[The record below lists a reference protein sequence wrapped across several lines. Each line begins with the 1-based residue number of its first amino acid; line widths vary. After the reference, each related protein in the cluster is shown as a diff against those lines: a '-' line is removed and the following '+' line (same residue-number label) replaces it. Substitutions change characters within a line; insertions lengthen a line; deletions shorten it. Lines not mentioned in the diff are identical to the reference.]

1 MSKYDPL
8 HDFLKN
14 AKPGTKELTLTF
26 AQIES
31 ILGGKLPASA
41 HRHRPWW
48 ANEYGFTTHTQAKS
62 WLSAGWEVDTV
73 DQSREWVR
81 FRRVD

>member
-8 HDFLKN
+8 HRFLNN
-14 AKPGTKELTLTF
+14 AKPGTQELTLTF

-31 ILGGKLPASA
+31 ILGSKLPASA

-48 ANEYGFTTHTQAKS
+48 ANEYSPTAHTQAKS

-73 DQSREWVR
+73 DQAREWVR
-81 FRRVD
+81 FRRVA